1 MESYGWKWSCYFFD
15 AVAAVD
21 AITASNN
28 DEKLVETRTV
38 YFAKFKSP
46 SRFERI
52 NKLDR
57 DDLVLPNFI
66 TCLHPPWNTMYH
78 CFYPINAKARAK
90 TAGIKDVLY
99 SQKVFYV
106 IVMLFLFGSNRKLRK
121 LSESPRSQSKTIQK
135 KTKKKRK
142 RRRRRK
148 LKKRRQSNPSLPVSL
163 CWRKSS
169 KKVKPRLRKNKKKM
183 KEKRRKWR
191 HPPSL
196 KSPRDQVCLVL
207 SVPPSRAE
215 EKFVV

>member
-1 MESYGWKWSCYFFD
+1 M
-15 AVAAVD
+15 
-21 AITASNN
+21 TASNN

-38 YFAKFKSP
+38 YFAKLNSS

-57 DDLVLPNFI
+57 DDLYCQILSLVCTRPEI
-66 TCLHPPWNTMYH
+66 TCDIVFT
-78 CFYPINAKARAK
+78 PINAKAPAK
-90 TAGIKDVLY
+90 MAAIKDVVY

-121 LSESPRSQSKTIQK
+121 LSESPRSQSKTNLK

-163 CWRKSS
+163 CWKKSM

-183 KEKRRKWR
+183 KKKRRK
-191 HPPSL
+191 
-196 KSPRDQVCLVL
+196 
-207 SVPPSRAE
+207 
-215 EKFVV
+215 